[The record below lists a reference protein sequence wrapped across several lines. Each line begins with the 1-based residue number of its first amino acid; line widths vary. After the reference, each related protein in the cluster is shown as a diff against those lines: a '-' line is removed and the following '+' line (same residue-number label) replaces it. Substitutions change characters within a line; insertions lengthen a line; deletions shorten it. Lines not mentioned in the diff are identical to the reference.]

1 MLSEPTEE
9 GQHAVRKNQALLENS
24 ESSLFEFQIRSVC
37 LSSLAGPIQNIEPH
51 LQSMFIEWGPQSGYF
66 MIQQSYMRKISQL
79 EMELPTR
86 Q

>member
-1 MLSEPTEE
+1 M
-9 GQHAVRKNQALLENS
+9 RKNQALLENR

-51 LQSMFIEWGPQSGYF
+51 LQSMFTERGPRSGCF
-66 MIQQSYMRKISQL
+66 MIQQSYVKKIPRL